1 MTRIN
6 HNITAMITSG
16 SLNHNNMNLQ
26 KSLER
31 LSTGLRINKAS
42 DDVAGLSV
50 SEKIRTQVRG
60 TAAASNGLNSP
71 SAGAAAIAFM
81 KDLRS
86 IRFLLTP

>member
-6 HNITAMITSG
+6 HNISAMLTSS
-16 SLNHNNMNLQ
+16 SLEKNNNSVT

-31 LSTGLRINKAS
+31 LSTGLRINRAS

-60 TAAASNGLNSP
+60 TQAASQVGATPSSSGGVAGRTQLAAA
-71 SAGAAAIAFM
+71 
-81 KDLRS
+81 
-86 IRFLLTP
+86 TTV